1 MLGYENITLKYKA
14 LWLLIGLC
22 MVIFIVYSSLVSDPM
37 NVDMGIEWQ
46 DKVLHTTGYFGLMG
60 WFMQIF
66 HQQKTHYVL
75 AALFIAMGVS
85 LEFLQDFGGVRY
97 FEVSDMFANTLGVLL
112 AWSLVMTPFPK
123 LLSWF
128 ESKLLLNK

>member
-1 MLGYENITLKYKA
+1 MLGYENIVLKYKG
-14 LWLLIGLC
+14 LWLLVGLC
-22 MVIFIVYSSLVSDPM
+22 MVMFIVYSSLVSDPM

-46 DKVLHTTGYFGLMG
+46 DKVLHITGYFGLMG
-60 WFMQIF
+60 WFIQIY
-66 HQQKTHYVL
+66 HQQKARYVL
-75 AALFIAMGVS
+75 AALFIAMGIS

-97 FEVSDMFANTLGVLL
+97 FEVSDMLANTLGVLL

-128 ESKLLLNK
+128 ESKLLVN

>member
-1 MLGYENITLKYKA
+1 MNRLKYEP
-14 LWLLIGLC
+14 LWLFVGLS
-22 MVIFIVYSSLVSDPM
+22 MVIFVVYSSLTSDPM
-37 NVDMGIEWQ
+37 NVDMGFEWQ
-46 DKVLHTTGYFGLMG
+46 DKVLHTIAYFGLMG
-60 WFMQIF
+60 WFIQIF
-66 HQQKTHYVL
+66 HQQKTRYVL
-75 AALFIAMGVS
+75 AVVFIAMGIS

-128 ESKLLLNK
+128 ESKLFAN